1 MQGWLTTFTQVSGSI
16 ILESAVWIVIS
27 LIVGG
32 LVHEFLP
39 SSGIKKHLNRP
50 GLVAMGSAVLL
61 GAVLP
66 ICSCG
71 VIPLAVSLFRSGVR
85 LGPVMAFAVATP
97 IINPAAVILSFA
109 LLGPQISV
117 VYILLGLT
125 LPLLVGGLA
134 DRWGKPFEPVEDGDS
149 TACCNTTASASCCG
163 SNTQILKA
171 SGIQRIKQGLSW
183 GLFTLGPAIGFY
195 LAIGIVL
202 AGLLNTLVPQ
212 SWMEQYLGGQAMT
225 GLLAAAVFGAS
236 IYVCAVAHIPLVATL
251 LAAGAGPG
259 VAIVFLVTGTAT
271 NLPELIALYKTIGR
285 RTVLLYVVSLII
297 ASLLA
302 GILVNQWLLPGFEPV
317 FDPVASLDLV
327 EQGERL
333 WWSPALW
340 LKIAAAWI
348 VGLLALWGIR
358 QHLQRLIGSAR
369 SRESCC
375 SSE

>member
-39 SSGIKKHLNRP
+39 SSGIKKHLNKP
-50 GLVAMGSAVLL
+50 GPVAMGSAVTL
-61 GAVLP
+61 GAILP

-71 VIPLAVSLFRSGVR
+71 VIPLAVSLYRSGVR

-117 VYILLGLT
+117 AYILLGLT

-134 DRWGKPFEPVEDGDS
+134 DKWGKPFEPVQDERG
-149 TACCNTTASASCCG
+149 TACCSTTVSDSCCE
-163 SNTQILKA
+163 SEDPLPQETR
-171 SGIQRIKQGLSW
+171 IQRIKQGLSW

-212 SWMEQYLGGQAMT
+212 SWMEQYLGGQALA

-236 IYVCAVAHIPLVATL
+236 IYVCAVAQIPLVATL

-259 VAIVFLVTGTAT
+259 AAIVFLVTGTAT

-285 RTVLLYVVSLII
+285 RTVLIYVVSLII

-302 GILVNQWLLPGFEPV
+302 GLLVNQWLLPDFEPV

-340 LKIAAAWI
+340 LKITTAWV
-348 VGLLALWGIR
+348 VGMLALWGIW
-358 QHLQRLIGSAR
+358 QHLQRLFLTSR
-369 SRESCC
+369 SHESCC